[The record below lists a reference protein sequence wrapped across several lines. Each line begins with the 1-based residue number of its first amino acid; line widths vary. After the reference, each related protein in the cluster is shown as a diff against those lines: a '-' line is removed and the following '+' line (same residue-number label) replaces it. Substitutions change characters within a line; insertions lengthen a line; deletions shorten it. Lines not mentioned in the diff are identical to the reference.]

1 MCDIEICLNCS
12 LFIIV
17 SGFLILSHTHMSQ
30 DASSNLTSL
39 WSNSCALQHWGPMRW
54 SKSSRMGPFHSM
66 GGSEC
71 PISTSGNCRGFHRS
85 SLFLQGLLLWLL
97 RRQETIMLSVEVPWK
112 QEFNTK
118 WVLYT
123 IPNWREYPVKIVFFL
138 IGKMRINHWNDIL
151 SIMGYRGIT
160 QTRALHALC
169 CSGFYQTRG
178 AKPQISTEPD
188 DL

>member
-1 MCDIEICLNCS
+1 MFK
-12 LFIIV
+12 LFIVWGVPNFEPYPHVAGRLLQPHQSLIK
-17 SGFLILSHTHMSQ
+17 FLRFAALRAHEVKQRFSNGTFSQ
-30 DASSNLTSL
+30 YG
-39 WSNSCALQHWGPMRW
+39 WFG
-54 SKSSRMGPFHSM
+54 
-66 GGSEC
+66 

-138 IGKMRINHWNDIL
+138 IGKMRTNHWDDIL

>member
-12 LFIIV
+12 LFE
-17 SGFLILSHTHMSQ
+17 GFLILSHTHMSQ

-66 GGSEC
+66 GGSVPFQHQAIAGDSIAHPC
-71 PISTSGNCRGFHRS
+71 FCRAFCS
-85 SLFLQGLLLWLL
+85 DSWDVKKP
-97 RRQETIMLSVEVPWK
+97 SC
-112 QEFNTK
+112 
-118 WVLYT
+118 WVLRYLEAGIQHKMSSIYYPKLKG
-123 IPNWREYPVKIVFFL
+123 IPGQNSIFFDRENENQPL
-138 IGKMRINHWNDIL
+138 NDIL